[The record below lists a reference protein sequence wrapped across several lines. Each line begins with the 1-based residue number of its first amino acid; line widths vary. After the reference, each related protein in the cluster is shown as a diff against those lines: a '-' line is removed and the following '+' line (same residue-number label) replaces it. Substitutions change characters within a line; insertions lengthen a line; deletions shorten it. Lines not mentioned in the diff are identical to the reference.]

1 MGTGQTI
8 LTIGA
13 LVLMSYSVLNLNR
26 TIVNTDSNISE
37 NKFRMEALSIM
48 NSHAEE
54 AKRFFFDESTQ
65 DTSSEKTIDDMTEP
79 NALGFEAGEGGIIDD
94 FDDYNN
100 LALSDTGKSG
110 IIYNLLFDVEYVRL
124 QGDSIVVSSSKEP
137 HKRMRIRIFDTFP
150 DPMLTRQVN
159 GQVVRDTLSIEFVK
173 SYWFYN

>member
-1 MGTGQTI
+1 MGTGQTV

-26 TIVNTDSNISE
+26 TIVYSDINISE

-65 DTSSEKTIDDMTEP
+65 DTLSEKTVNDMTEP
-79 NALGFEAGEGGIIDD
+79 GSLGAEPEDGGVIDD

-110 IIYNLLFDVEYVRL
+110 ITYKLLFDVEYARI
-124 QGDSIVVSSSKEP
+124 QGDSLVVSASKQP
-137 HKRMRIRIFDTFP
+137 QKRMRIRIFDTLP
-150 DPMLTRQVN
+150 EPMLTRQVN
-159 GQVVRDTLSIEFVK
+159 GQIVRDTLSIEFVK
-173 SYWFYN
+173 GYWFYN